1 MSLQLNVLSLS
12 LILPTVVSLLLAL
25 EALKPKYASRAKF
38 FALLMFFIA
47 GWSAAYGFE
56 LASSDFEGMVFWLKV
71 EYFFIPFVPLMLY
84 LVVRQYAGLKHDFKP
99 KQLIYLLPIP
109 VLTLLLSVTNDYH
122 HLYYESVSID
132 RSATFPLL
140 SLEIGIWYKVH
151 LIYAYAL
158 VIAASVVLVRKLIF
172 QRSLFRNQ
180 LIYMLIAVLIPMLL
194 LSLYLFEIF
203 PVDNLDPTPFAFTFS
218 GLAMSVS
225 ILRYRMLD
233 LMPIAR
239 EHVFTSMPDGLV
251 VLDNK
256 MRIIDANPGSM
267 KIFSWDEIPFGA
279 LVENIWKPYPML
291 VDMLRELKSE
301 SIVMEVNKQ
310 KELFYYQI
318 STSAIR
324 DHKTQEVGYL
334 VIIHDITVRYT
345 MQEAIR
351 QSEEKL
357 KRLNAEKD
365 KLFSVIAHDLRG
377 PLGTFTGLTEMA
389 MFQADDVSHE
399 EKQQLATD
407 MHKSA
412 QALQNLLENLLY
424 WSRMQREDVK
434 IHTEKLRVKALLDEN
449 LVLFQNAIS
458 TKSLVIEK
466 HFLEEAKVLADKQ
479 MLMTVLRNL
488 LSNAIK
494 FTPRNG
500 KISLISKTEN
510 PGFLQIQV
518 SDSGI
523 GMDETILKNLFSIED
538 SMGRPGTEGEASSGL
553 GLILS
558 HEFIEKMNGRIL
570 VKSTPGKGSTFTVV
584 LPAAT

>member
-1 MSLQLNVLSLS
+1 MSLQLNILSLS
-12 LILPTVVSLLLAL
+12 LIVPTAVSLLLAL

-38 FALLMFFIA
+38 FALLMFLVA

-56 LASSDFEGMVFWLKV
+56 LASTELAGMLFWLKV

-84 LVVRQYAGLKHDFKP
+84 LVVRQYAGLKHDFKS

-109 VLTLLLSVTNDYH
+109 VLTLLLSVTNDFH
-122 HLYYESVSID
+122 KLYYESVSFDSSSNI
-132 RSATFPLL
+132 PLL

-151 LIYAYAL
+151 LLYSYFL
-158 VIAASVVLVRKLIF
+158 VIAASVVLVRKLVF

-180 LIYMLIAVLIPMLL
+180 LLYMLIAVLIPMLL
-194 LSLYLFEIF
+194 LSLYLFKLF
-203 PVDNLDPTPFAFTFS
+203 PIDNLDPTPFAFTFS

-256 MRIIDANPGSM
+256 MRIVDANPGSL
-267 KIFSWDEIPFGA
+267 KIFRWSEIPFGA
-279 LVENIWKPYPML
+279 LTKDVWKSYPLLINML
-291 VDMLRELKSE
+291 KQSKSE
-301 SIVMEVNKQ
+301 SIVMEIAQQQ
-310 KELFYYQI
+310 KRFYFQI
-318 STSAIR
+318 SSSAIR
-324 DHKTQEVGYL
+324 NHKIEEVGYL
-334 VIIHDITVRYT
+334 IIIHDITIRYT

-377 PLGTFTGLTEMA
+377 PLGAFVGLTEMA
-389 MFQADDVSHE
+389 MNQSEDISHE
-399 EKQQLATD
+399 ENQQFAAD
-407 MHKSA
+407 MYKSA

-424 WSRMQREDVK
+424 WARMQREDVK
-434 IHTEKLRVKALLDEN
+434 IHTEKLDLKALFEEN
-449 LVLFQNAIS
+449 LVLFQNAINA
-458 TKSLVIEK
+458 KVLKVEK
-466 HFLEEAKVLADKQ
+466 RFQENAIVLADKQ

-494 FTPRNG
+494 FTPRRG
-500 KISLISKTEN
+500 TISLVSRSEN
-510 PGFLQIQV
+510 PRFFQILV
-518 SDSGI
+518 TDTGI
-523 GMDETILKNLFSIED
+523 GMDEIRLKNLFKIEE

-558 HEFIEKMNGRIL
+558 HEFIERMGGHIH
-570 VKSTPGKGSTFTVV
+570 VTSSPGKGSTFSIE
-584 LPAAT
+584 LPAAS

>member
-1 MSLQLNVLSLS
+1 MSLQLNILSLS
-12 LILPTVVSLLLAL
+12 LIVPTAVSLLLAL

-38 FALLMFFIA
+38 FALLMFLVA

-56 LASSDFEGMVFWLKV
+56 LASTELAGMLFWLKV

-84 LVVRQYAGLKHDFKP
+84 LVVRQYAGLKHDFKS

-109 VLTLLLSVTNDYH
+109 VLTLLLSVTNDFH
-122 HLYYESVSID
+122 KLYYESVSFDSSSNI
-132 RSATFPLL
+132 PLL

-151 LIYAYAL
+151 LLYSYFL
-158 VIAASVVLVRKLIF
+158 VIAASVVLVRKLVF

-180 LIYMLIAVLIPMLL
+180 LLYMLIAVLIPMLL
-194 LSLYLFEIF
+194 LSLYLFKLF
-203 PVDNLDPTPFAFTFS
+203 PIDNLDPTPFAFTFS

-256 MRIIDANPGSM
+256 MRIVDANPGSL
-267 KIFSWDEIPFGA
+267 KIFRWSEIPFGA
-279 LVENIWKPYPML
+279 LTKDVWKSYPLLINML
-291 VDMLRELKSE
+291 KQSKSE
-301 SIVMEVNKQ
+301 SIVMEIAQQQ
-310 KELFYYQI
+310 KRFYFQI
-318 STSAIR
+318 SSSAIR
-324 DHKTQEVGYL
+324 NHKIEEVGYL
-334 VIIHDITVRYT
+334 IIIHDITIRYT

-377 PLGTFTGLTEMA
+377 PLGAFVGLTEMA
-389 MFQADDVSHE
+389 MNQSEDISHE
-399 EKQQLATD
+399 ENQQFAAD
-407 MHKSA
+407 MYKSA

-424 WSRMQREDVK
+424 WARMQREDVK
-434 IHTEKLRVKALLDEN
+434 IHTEKLDLKALFEEN
-449 LVLFQNAIS
+449 LVLFQNAINA
-458 TKSLVIEK
+458 KVLKVEK
-466 HFLEEAKVLADKQ
+466 RFQENAIVLADKQ

-494 FTPRNG
+494 FTPRSG
-500 KISLISKTEN
+500 TISLVSRSEN
-510 PGFLQIQV
+510 PGFFQILV
-518 SDSGI
+518 TDTGI
-523 GMDETILKNLFSIED
+523 GMDEIRLKNLFKIEE

-558 HEFIEKMNGRIL
+558 HEFIERMGGHIH
-570 VKSTPGKGSTFTVV
+570 VTSSPGKGSTFSIE
-584 LPAAT
+584 LPAAS

>member
-1 MSLQLNVLSLS
+1 MSLQLNILSLS
-12 LILPTVVSLLLAL
+12 LIVPTAVSLLLAL

-38 FALLMFFIA
+38 FALLMFLVA

-56 LASSDFEGMVFWLKV
+56 LASTDYAGMVFWLKV
-71 EYFFIPFVPLMLY
+71 EYFFIPFVPVMLY
-84 LVVRQYAGLKHDFKP
+84 LVVRQYAGLKNDFKP
-99 KQLIYLLPIP
+99 KQLFYLLPIP
-109 VLTLLLSVTNDYH
+109 LLTLFLSVTNDFH
-122 HLYYESVSID
+122 QLYYESVTLDDSRTI
-132 RSATFPLL
+132 PLL

-158 VIAASVVLVRKLIF
+158 VIAASVMLVRKLIF

-180 LIYMLIAVLIPMLL
+180 LIYMLVAVLIPMGS

-239 EHVFTSMPDGLV
+239 EHIFTSMPDGLV

-256 MRIIDANPGSM
+256 IRIIDANPGSM
-267 KIFSWDEIPFGA
+267 KIFGWHEIPFGA
-279 LVENIWKPYPML
+279 LAENIWKAYPSLINML
-291 VDMLRELKSE
+291 LKSKSE
-301 SIVMEVNKQ
+301 SIEMEILQQQ
-310 KELFYYQI
+310 KRFYYQI
-318 STSAIR
+318 YSSAIHN
-324 DHKTQEVGYL
+324 HKKQEVGYL
-334 VIIHDITVRYT
+334 IIIHDITIRYT

-377 PLGTFTGLTEMA
+377 PLGTFAGLTEMT
-389 MFQADDVSHE
+389 MHQSEDISHE
-399 EKQQLATD
+399 EKQQLAAD

-434 IHTEKLRVKALLDEN
+434 IITEKLDLEALFEEN
-449 LVLFQNAIS
+449 LVLFQNAINA
-458 TKSLVIEK
+458 KALKVEK
-466 HFLEEAKVLADKQ
+466 HFQENAIVLADKQ

-500 KISLISKTEN
+500 KISLILRTEN

-518 SDSGI
+518 RDSGI
-523 GMDETILKNLFSIED
+523 GMDKNMLQNLFNIEESI
-538 SMGRPGTEGEASSGL
+538 GRPGTEGEASSGL

-558 HEFIEKMNGRIL
+558 HEFIERMGGHIQVESAL
-570 VKSTPGKGSTFTVV
+570 DKGSTFSIE
-584 LPAAT
+584 LPAAS